1 MKGPSDLRAFASA
14 RPARRSCPWRRP
26 AEGRAGPRENPA
38 AQGRQENEGWGFP
51 ERASP
56 VPPTHSVLG
65 GVGFDQHLPAGQAFR
80 TLTGALPWTAVLLV
94 PTGLFPGCPWAF
106 PGSAPFSSSSPDTFL
121 GQVCF
126 SPVPLLRADSGHH
139 PGDPGEAPG
148 ARRLCCPHRAAP
160 PAFGP
165 ITLLSDHP
173 HSIHPGPEPHRLPSE
188 GPQPPPLPQEAGPP
202 LTRHLILAP
211 LHVLPNAIPNSFW
224 REKRKKGGR
233 SQELGWTSRVLFG
246 VSQPLQ
252 SIWLP
257 RSHTSTP
264 FFILWPFAF
273 LSSQS

>member
-1 MKGPSDLRAFASA
+1 MGIPGARFTSAPDTLRS
-14 RPARRSCPWRRP
+14 R
-26 AEGRAGPRENPA
+26 
-38 AQGRQENEGWGFP
+38 
-51 ERASP
+51 
-56 VPPTHSVLG
+56 

-211 LHVLPNAIPNSFW
+211 SMYSQMQSPIPSG
-224 REKRKKGGR
+224 EKKGR
-233 SQELGWTSRVLFG
+233 REAEVKS
-246 VSQPLQ
+246 
-252 SIWLP
+252 
-257 RSHTSTP
+257 
-264 FFILWPFAF
+264 
-273 LSSQS
+273 